1 MKINGKSFDICIH
14 GFRIRKHMR
23 YALALWL
30 LGAGG
35 VRLGAVAV
43 CWGHDQPHD
52 CLGVGGPCA
61 KLHVDRSSGR
71 GHSDTQLEGCWRRRR
86 WR

>member
-35 VRLGAVAV
+35 YASA
-43 CWGHDQPHD
+43 QS
-52 CLGVGGPCA
+52 PCA
-61 KLHVDRSSGR
+61 GARPAP
-71 GHSDTQLEGCWRRRR
+71 
-86 WR
+86 

>member
-1 MKINGKSFDICIH
+1 MKINGKLVDICIH

-35 VRLGAVAV
+35 YASA
-43 CWGHDQPHD
+43 QS
-52 CLGVGGPCA
+52 PCA
-61 KLHVDRSSGR
+61 GGTTSPMSARGR
-71 GHSDTQLEGCWRRRR
+71 MAGRPARGKFHRA
-86 WR
+86 